1 MSERKVRMGIDV
13 GGTHT
18 KAVAIDNATHEII
31 GKSSVKTTHD
41 DKDGVAAGVVQ
52 SFKNCMAENDIA
64 PEDVVF
70 VAHSTTQATNAFIE
84 GDVASVG
91 VIGVAGGGLEGFL
104 AKRQLNLK
112 DIVLDEKVGRK
123 IPVHNRF
130 LKKKEMTDEKI
141 NAAIK
146 ELCGEGSQVIVASMA
161 FGVDNMDE
169 EVKIHDLAEAQ
180 GLPVSMAS
188 DITKL
193 YGLTRRTRTA
203 AINASILP
211 KMMATANAT
220 ESSVR
225 NAGVTVPLMI
235 MRGDGGVM
243 EISEM
248 RKRPILTA
256 LSGPAASVMGSLMY
270 LRASNAIYF
279 EVGGTTTNIG
289 VIKNGRPGVDYAQ
302 IGGHDTYINS
312 LDVRILGCAG
322 GSMVRINDHGVE
334 DVGPRSAHIAG
345 CEYACFTPEE
355 EIDAGPLTIE
365 MLSPKPGDPSDY
377 VAVKLASGKRICF
390 TNTDAANVLGLI
402 DEKYFAHGNASAARK
417 CMQPVADKLGIT
429 VEELATQI
437 LDKDFEKVNACINA
451 LADKY
456 QLDHDAMKLVGC
468 GGGAASLV
476 PYCAKKMGLQYS
488 IPENAEV
495 ISSIG
500 VALSMV
506 RDVVERVIPNP
517 TQEDIKELKKEATDA
532 AIGSGASPD
541 TVEVHIEID
550 SQTGKVTAIATG
562 STEVKTTDLLKE
574 CDEAEAEQLA
584 KEDFG
589 AKVSNIHLAEKTDKF
604 YVYTGDMGDRHP
616 IRIVDKKGF
625 IKVQCS
631 DGVAAKVKA
640 GEYKVARPF
649 NIAVKDDLSD
659 VASDFITFIMSED
672 GQKVVEDNGYIS
684 QGNEGAY
691 TASGLKGKV
700 VVAGSS
706 SVTPVMEKL
715 KEAYVAV
722 NPDVEIEV
730 QQSDS
735 TTGMTSA
742 IEGVCDI
749 GMASRDLKDSE
760 IEKGLTGTTIAMDGI
775 AVIVNNDSPVE
786 ELSSDSVK
794 GIYTGEITDWADVQ

>member
-1 MSERKVRMGIDV
+1 MAEREHRAVRMGIDV
-13 GGTHT
+13 GGTYT
-18 KAVAIDNATHEII
+18 KCVAMDNETHEII
-31 GKSSVKTTHD
+31 GKNEVKTTHD

-52 SFKNCMAENDIA
+52 SFRNCMRESNIS

-84 GDVASVG
+84 GDVATVG
-91 VIGVAGGGLEGFL
+91 VVGVAGGGLEGFL
-104 AKRQLNLK
+104 AKRQLALK
-112 DIVLDEKVGRK
+112 DIVLDEKVGRMIK
-123 IPVHNRF
+123 VYNTFI
-130 LKKKEMTDEKI
+130 KKKMLTEDVI
-141 NAAIK
+141 NQNIS
-146 ELCGEGSQVIVASMA
+146 ELLDQGAKVVVASMA
-161 FGVDNMDE
+161 FGVDSMDE
-169 EVKIHDLAEAQ
+169 ELLIHDCAKKKNV
-180 GLPVSMAS
+180 PVTMAS

-211 KMMATANAT
+211 KMMSTANAT

-225 NAGVTVPLMI
+225 AAGITVPLMI

-289 VIKNGRPGVDYAQ
+289 VIKNGRPGVDYAK
-302 IGGHDTYINS
+302 IGGHDTFINS

-322 GSMVRINDHGVE
+322 GSMVRIGDKAVV

-345 CEYACFTPEE
+345 CEYACFLPEE
-355 EIDAGPLTIE
+355 EIEDSQIE
-365 MLSPKPGDPSDY
+365 LVSPKPGDPADY
-377 VAVKLASGKRICF
+377 VTLRLKNGKKICF

-402 DEKYFAHGNASAARK
+402 DEKYFAHGNAASARK
-417 CMQPVADKLGIT
+417 AMKPVADKLGIT

-437 LDKDFEKVNACINA
+437 LDKDYEKVSACINA

-456 QLDHDAMKLVGC
+456 KLDHDSMRLVGC

-476 PYCAKKMGLQYS
+476 PYCAGKMGLQYS

-517 TQEDIKELKKEATDA
+517 SQEDIRDLKKEAADLA
-532 AIGSGASPD
+532 VSSGASPD
-541 TVEVHIEID
+541 TVEIHIEID
-550 SQTGKVTAIATG
+550 NQTGKVTAIATG

-574 CDEAEAEQLA
+574 CDEPEARKLAE
-584 KEDFG
+584 EDFG
-589 AKVSNIHLAEKTDKF
+589 PKVSDIRLADKTDKF
-604 YVYTGDMGDRHP
+604 FVYQGSREGKSP
-616 IRIVDKKGF
+616 LRIVDKKGF

-631 DGVAAKVKA
+631 DGVVEKCHIKNYEETVEKIWNENAVFKTDTVL
-640 GEYKVARPF
+640 RPDF
-649 NIAVKDDLSD
+649 YVCVGPRVSDYSAVDLEQVMLLMSLDLGDREPEEEVLIIA
-659 VASDFITFIMSED
+659 
-672 GQKVVEDNGYIS
+672 
-684 QGNEGAY
+684 
-691 TASGLKGKV
+691 
-700 VVAGSS
+700 
-706 SVTPVMEKL
+706 SVRE
-715 KEAYVAV
+715 
-722 NPDVEIEV
+722 
-730 QQSDS
+730 S
-735 TTGMTSA
+735 
-742 IEGVCDI
+742 
-749 GMASRDLKDSE
+749 
-760 IEKGLTGTTIAMDGI
+760 
-775 AVIVNNDSPVE
+775 
-786 ELSSDSVK
+786 
-794 GIYTGEITDWADVQ
+794 

>member
-1 MSERKVRMGIDV
+1 MAEREHRAVRMGIDV
-13 GGTHT
+13 GGTYT
-18 KAVAIDNATHEII
+18 KCVAMDNETHEII
-31 GKSSVKTTHD
+31 GKNEVKTTHD

-52 SFKNCMAENDIA
+52 SFRNCMRESNIS

-84 GDVASVG
+84 GDVATVG
-91 VIGVAGGGLEGFL
+91 VVGVAGGGLEGFL
-104 AKRQLNLK
+104 AKRQLALK
-112 DIVLDEKVGRK
+112 DIVLDEKVGRMIK
-123 IPVHNRF
+123 VYNTFI
-130 LKKKEMTDEKI
+130 KKKMLTEDVI
-141 NAAIK
+141 NQNIS
-146 ELCGEGSQVIVASMA
+146 ELLDQGAKVVVASMA
-161 FGVDNMDE
+161 FGVDSMDE
-169 EVKIHDLAEAQ
+169 ELRIHDCAKKKNV
-180 GLPVSMAS
+180 PVTMAS

-211 KMMATANAT
+211 KMMSTANAT

-225 NAGVTVPLMI
+225 AAGITVPLMI

-243 EISEM
+243 EINEM

-289 VIKNGRPGVDYAQ
+289 VIKNGRPGVDYAK

-322 GSMVRINDHGVE
+322 GSMVRISDKAVV

-345 CEYACFTPEE
+345 CEYACFLPEE
-355 EIDAGPLTIE
+355 EIEDPQIE
-365 MLSPKPGDPSDY
+365 LVSPKPGDPADY
-377 VAVKLASGKRICF
+377 VTLRLKNGKKICF

-402 DEKYFAHGNASAARK
+402 DEKYFAHGNAASARK
-417 CMQPVADKLGIT
+417 AMKPVADKLGIT

-437 LDKDFEKVNACINA
+437 LDKDYEKVSACINA

-456 QLDHDAMKLVGC
+456 KLDHDSMRLVGC

-476 PYCAKKMGLQYS
+476 PYCAEKMGLQYS

-517 TQEDIKELKKEATDA
+517 SQEDIRDLKKEAADLA
-532 AIGSGASPD
+532 VSSGASPD
-541 TVEVHIEID
+541 TVEIHIEID
-550 SQTGKVTAIATG
+550 NQTGKVTAIATG

-574 CDEAEAEQLA
+574 CDESEARKLAE
-584 KEDFG
+584 EDFG
-589 AKVSNIHLAEKTDKF
+589 PKVTDIRLADKTDKF
-604 YVYTGDMGDRHP
+604 FVYQGSREGKSP
-616 IRIVDKKGF
+616 LRIVDKKGF

-631 DGVAAKVKA
+631 DGVVEKCHIKNYEETVEKIWNENAVFKTDTVL
-640 GEYKVARPF
+640 RPDF
-649 NIAVKDDLSD
+649 YVCVGPRVSDYSAVDLEQVMLLMSLDLGDREPEEEVLIIA
-659 VASDFITFIMSED
+659 
-672 GQKVVEDNGYIS
+672 
-684 QGNEGAY
+684 
-691 TASGLKGKV
+691 
-700 VVAGSS
+700 
-706 SVTPVMEKL
+706 SVRE
-715 KEAYVAV
+715 
-722 NPDVEIEV
+722 
-730 QQSDS
+730 S
-735 TTGMTSA
+735 
-742 IEGVCDI
+742 
-749 GMASRDLKDSE
+749 
-760 IEKGLTGTTIAMDGI
+760 
-775 AVIVNNDSPVE
+775 
-786 ELSSDSVK
+786 
-794 GIYTGEITDWADVQ
+794 

>member
-1 MSERKVRMGIDV
+1 MAEREHRAVRMGIDV
-13 GGTHT
+13 GGTYT
-18 KAVAIDNATHEII
+18 KCVAMDNETHEII
-31 GKSSVKTTHD
+31 GKNEVKTTHD

-52 SFKNCMAENDIA
+52 SFRNCMRESNIS

-84 GDVASVG
+84 GDVATVG
-91 VIGVAGGGLEGFL
+91 VVGVAGGGLEGFL
-104 AKRQLNLK
+104 AKRQLALK
-112 DIVLDEKVGRK
+112 DIVLDEKVGRMIK
-123 IPVHNRF
+123 VYNTFI
-130 LKKKEMTDEKI
+130 KKKMLTEDVI
-141 NAAIK
+141 NQNIS
-146 ELCGEGSQVIVASMA
+146 ELLDQGAKVVVASMA
-161 FGVDNMDE
+161 FGVDSMDE
-169 EVKIHDLAEAQ
+169 ELLIHDCAKKKNV
-180 GLPVSMAS
+180 PVTMAS

-211 KMMATANAT
+211 KMMSTANAT

-225 NAGVTVPLMI
+225 AAGITVPLMI

-289 VIKNGRPGVDYAQ
+289 VIKNGRPGVDYAK
-302 IGGHDTYINS
+302 IGGHDTFINS

-322 GSMVRINDHGVE
+322 GSMVRIGDKAVV

-345 CEYACFTPEE
+345 CEYACFLPEE
-355 EIDAGPLTIE
+355 EIEDPQIE
-365 MLSPKPGDPSDY
+365 LVSPKPGDPADY
-377 VAVKLASGKRICF
+377 VTLRLKNGKKICF

-402 DEKYFAHGNASAARK
+402 DEKYFAHGNAASARK
-417 CMQPVADKLGIT
+417 AMKPVADKLGIT

-437 LDKDFEKVNACINA
+437 LDKDYEKVSACINA

-456 QLDHDAMKLVGC
+456 KLDHDSMRLVGC

-476 PYCAKKMGLQYS
+476 PYCAEKMGLQYS

-517 TQEDIKELKKEATDA
+517 SQEDIRDLKKEAADLA
-532 AIGSGASPD
+532 VSSGASPD
-541 TVEVHIEID
+541 TVEIHIEID
-550 SQTGKVTAIATG
+550 NQTGKVTAIATG

-574 CDEAEAEQLA
+574 CDEPEARKLAE
-584 KEDFG
+584 EDFG
-589 AKVSNIHLAEKTDKF
+589 PKVSDIRLADKTDKF
-604 YVYTGDMGDRHP
+604 FVYKGSREGRSP
-616 IRIVDKKGF
+616 LRIVDKKGF

-631 DGVAAKVKA
+631 DGVVEKCQIKNYEETVEKIWNENAVFKTDTVL
-640 GEYKVARPF
+640 RPDF
-649 NIAVKDDLSD
+649 YVCVGPRVSDYSAVDLEQVMLLMSLDLGDREPEEEVLIIA
-659 VASDFITFIMSED
+659 
-672 GQKVVEDNGYIS
+672 
-684 QGNEGAY
+684 
-691 TASGLKGKV
+691 
-700 VVAGSS
+700 
-706 SVTPVMEKL
+706 SVRE
-715 KEAYVAV
+715 
-722 NPDVEIEV
+722 
-730 QQSDS
+730 S
-735 TTGMTSA
+735 
-742 IEGVCDI
+742 
-749 GMASRDLKDSE
+749 
-760 IEKGLTGTTIAMDGI
+760 
-775 AVIVNNDSPVE
+775 
-786 ELSSDSVK
+786 
-794 GIYTGEITDWADVQ
+794 

>member
-1 MSERKVRMGIDV
+1 MAEHRFVRMGIDV
-13 GGTHT
+13 GGTYT
-18 KAVAIDNATHEII
+18 KCVAMDNATHQII
-31 GKSSVKTTHD
+31 GKNEVKTTHD
-41 DKDGVAAGVVQ
+41 HPDGVAAGVVQ
-52 SFKNCMAENDIA
+52 SFKNCMEENGIK

-84 GDVASVG
+84 GDVANVG

-104 AKRQLNLK
+104 AKRQLALK
-112 DIVLDEKVGRK
+112 DIILDAKVGRK
-123 IPVHNRF
+123 ISVHNTF
-130 LKKKEMTDEKI
+130 IKKKEMSDTRIEEAI
-141 NAAIK
+141 N
-146 ELCGEGSQVIVASMA
+146 ELLGKGSQVIVASMA
-161 FGVDNMDE
+161 FGVDDME
-169 EVKIHDLAEAQ
+169 EELRIHDCAQ
-180 GLPVSMAS
+180 KHGMPVSMAS

-220 ESSVR
+220 EGSVR
-225 NAGVTVPLMI
+225 NAGVKVPLMI

-243 EISEM
+243 EINEM

-355 EIDAGPLTIE
+355 EIVDPQIE
-365 MLSPKPGDPSDY
+365 MLSPKPSDPADY
-377 VAVKLASGKRICF
+377 VAIRLKNGKRICF
-390 TNTDAANVLGLI
+390 TNTCAANVLGLI
-402 DEKYFAHGNASAARK
+402 DSKYFAYGNANAARK
-417 CMQPVADKLGIT
+417 CMQPVANKLGIT

-437 LDKDFEKVNACINA
+437 LDKDFEKVQNCINA

-476 PYCAKKMGLQYS
+476 PYCANKMGLQYS

-517 TQEDIKELKKEATDA
+517 TQEDIKDLKQEAIDA
-532 AIGSGASPD
+532 AINSGASPD

-550 SQTGKVTAIATG
+550 NQTGKVTAIATG

-574 CDEAEAEQLA
+574 CDANEASLLA
-584 KEDFG
+584 LDDFG
-589 AKVSNIHLAEKTDKF
+589 RKCTNVHLEAKTGNFFVFAAERGDKT
-604 YVYTGDMGDRHP
+604 P

-631 DGVAAKVKA
+631 DAHCIETTVS
-640 GEYKVARPF
+640 EYR
-649 NIAVKDDLSD
+649 
-659 VASDFITFIMSED
+659 
-672 GQKVVEDNGYIS
+672 QVVEQLWKDL
-684 QGNEGAY
+684 AVFK
-691 TASGLKGKV
+691 TD
-700 VVAGSS
+700 
-706 SVTPVMEKL
+706 SVLRPDYFVCVGPRVCDYSAVDMDQVLLLMELDIMDRDPDEKIL
-715 KEAYVAV
+715 IIGAV
-722 NPDVEIEV
+722 N
-730 QQSDS
+730 
-735 TTGMTSA
+735 
-742 IEGVCDI
+742 DI
-749 GMASRDLKDSE
+749 R
-760 IEKGLTGTTIAMDGI
+760 
-775 AVIVNNDSPVE
+775 
-786 ELSSDSVK
+786 
-794 GIYTGEITDWADVQ
+794 

>member
-1 MSERKVRMGIDV
+1 MAEHRAVRMGIDV
-13 GGTHT
+13 GGTYT
-18 KAVAIDNATHEII
+18 KCVAMDNLTHEII
-31 GKSSVKTTHD
+31 GKNEVKTTHD

-52 SFKNCMAENDIA
+52 SFKNCMAENNIA

-169 EVKIHDLAEAQ
+169 EIKIHDLADAQ

-256 LSGPAASVMGSLMY
+256 PSGPAASVMGSLMY
-270 LRASNAIYF
+270 LRASNAIFF

-377 VAVKLASGKRICF
+377 VAVKLASGKRICI

-589 AKVSNIHLAEKTDKF
+589 AKVSNIRLAEKTDKF

-640 GEYKVARPF
+640 GEYK
-649 NIAVKDDLSD
+649 
-659 VASDFITFIMSED
+659 
-672 GQKVVEDNGYIS
+672 
-684 QGNEGAY
+684 
-691 TASGLKGKV
+691 
-700 VVAGSS
+700 
-706 SVTPVMEKL
+706 EK
-715 KEAYVAV
+715 
-722 NPDVEIEV
+722 
-730 QQSDS
+730 
-735 TTGMTSA
+735 
-742 IEGVCDI
+742 
-749 GMASRDLKDSE
+749 
-760 IEKGLTGTTIAMDGI
+760 
-775 AVIVNNDSPVE
+775 VE
-786 ELSSDSVK
+786 ELWKDMAVFKTDTVLRPDYFVCVGPRVCDYSAVDLDQVMLLMDLDIMDREPDEDIIVVASVN
-794 GIYTGEITDWADVQ
+794 DVR

>member
-1 MSERKVRMGIDV
+1 MAEREHRAVRMGIDV
-13 GGTHT
+13 GGTYT
-18 KAVAIDNATHEII
+18 KCVAMDNETHEII
-31 GKSSVKTTHD
+31 GKNEVKTTHD

-52 SFKNCMAENDIA
+52 SFRNCMRESNIS

-91 VIGVAGGGLEGFL
+91 VVGVAGGGLEGFL
-104 AKRQLNLK
+104 AKRQLALK
-112 DIVLDEKVGRK
+112 DIVLDEKVGRMIK
-123 IPVHNRF
+123 VYNTFI
-130 LKKKEMTDEKI
+130 KKKMLTEDVI
-141 NAAIK
+141 NQNIS
-146 ELCGEGSQVIVASMA
+146 ELLDQGAKVVVASMA
-161 FGVDNMDE
+161 FGVDSME
-169 EVKIHDLAEAQ
+169 EELRIHDCAKKKNV
-180 GLPVSMAS
+180 PVTMAS

-211 KMMATANAT
+211 KMMSTANAT

-225 NAGVTVPLMI
+225 AAGITVPLMI

-243 EISEM
+243 EINEM

-289 VIKNGRPGVDYAQ
+289 VIKNGRPGVDYAK

-322 GSMVRINDHGVE
+322 GSMVRIGDKAVV

-345 CEYACFTPEE
+345 CEYACFLPEE
-355 EIDAGPLTIE
+355 EIEDPQIE
-365 MLSPKPGDPSDY
+365 LVSPKPGDPADY
-377 VAVKLASGKRICF
+377 VTLRLKNGKKICF

-402 DEKYFAHGNASAARK
+402 DEKYFAHGNAASARK
-417 CMQPVADKLGIT
+417 AMKPVADKLGIT

-437 LDKDFEKVNACINA
+437 LDKDYEKVSACINA

-456 QLDHDAMKLVGC
+456 KLDHDSMRLVGC

-476 PYCAKKMGLQYS
+476 PYCAEKMGLQYS

-517 TQEDIKELKKEATDA
+517 SQEDIRDLKKEAADLA
-532 AIGSGASPD
+532 VSSGASPD
-541 TVEVHIEID
+541 TVEIHIEID
-550 SQTGKVTAIATG
+550 NQTGKVTAIATG

-574 CDEAEAEQLA
+574 CDEAEARKLA
-584 KEDFG
+584 EEDFG
-589 AKVSNIHLAEKTDKF
+589 PKVTDIRLADKTDKF
-604 YVYTGDMGDRHP
+604 FVYQGSREGKSP
-616 IRIVDKKGF
+616 LRIVDKKGF

-631 DGVAAKVKA
+631 DGVVEKCHIKNYEETVEKIWNENAVFKTDTVL
-640 GEYKVARPF
+640 RPDF
-649 NIAVKDDLSD
+649 YVCVGPRVSDYSAVDLEQVMLLMSLDLGDREPEEEVLIIA
-659 VASDFITFIMSED
+659 
-672 GQKVVEDNGYIS
+672 
-684 QGNEGAY
+684 
-691 TASGLKGKV
+691 
-700 VVAGSS
+700 
-706 SVTPVMEKL
+706 SVRE
-715 KEAYVAV
+715 
-722 NPDVEIEV
+722 
-730 QQSDS
+730 S
-735 TTGMTSA
+735 
-742 IEGVCDI
+742 
-749 GMASRDLKDSE
+749 
-760 IEKGLTGTTIAMDGI
+760 
-775 AVIVNNDSPVE
+775 
-786 ELSSDSVK
+786 
-794 GIYTGEITDWADVQ
+794 

>member
-1 MSERKVRMGIDV
+1 MAEREHRAVRMGIDV
-13 GGTHT
+13 GGTYT
-18 KAVAIDNATHEII
+18 KCVAMDNETHEII
-31 GKSSVKTTHD
+31 GKNEVKTTHD

-52 SFKNCMAENDIA
+52 SFRNCMRESNIS

-91 VIGVAGGGLEGFL
+91 VVGVAGGGLEGFL
-104 AKRQLNLK
+104 AKRQLALK
-112 DIVLDEKVGRK
+112 DIVLDEKVGRMIK
-123 IPVHNRF
+123 VYNTFI
-130 LKKKEMTDEKI
+130 KKKMLTEDVI
-141 NAAIK
+141 NQNIS
-146 ELCGEGSQVIVASMA
+146 ELLDQGAKVVVASMA
-161 FGVDNMDE
+161 FGVDSMDE
-169 EVKIHDLAEAQ
+169 ELLIHDCAKKKNV
-180 GLPVSMAS
+180 PVTMAS

-211 KMMATANAT
+211 KMMSTANAT

-225 NAGVTVPLMI
+225 AAGITVPLMI

-243 EISEM
+243 EINEM

-289 VIKNGRPGVDYAQ
+289 VIKNGRPGVDYAK

-322 GSMVRINDHGVE
+322 GSMVRIGDKAVV

-345 CEYACFTPEE
+345 CEYACFLPEE
-355 EIDAGPLTIE
+355 EIEDPQIE
-365 MLSPKPGDPSDY
+365 LVSPKPGDPADY
-377 VAVKLASGKRICF
+377 VTLRLKNGKKICF

-402 DEKYFAHGNASAARK
+402 DEKYFAHGNAASARK
-417 CMQPVADKLGIT
+417 AMKPVADKLGIT

-437 LDKDFEKVNACINA
+437 LDKDYEKVSACINA

-456 QLDHDAMKLVGC
+456 KLDHDSMRLVGC

-476 PYCAKKMGLQYS
+476 PYCAEKMGLQYS

-517 TQEDIKELKKEATDA
+517 SQEDIRDLKKEAADLA
-532 AIGSGASPD
+532 VSSGASPD
-541 TVEVHIEID
+541 TVEIHIEID
-550 SQTGKVTAIATG
+550 NQTGKVTAIATG

-574 CDEAEAEQLA
+574 CDEAEARKLA
-584 KEDFG
+584 EEDFG
-589 AKVSNIHLAEKTDKF
+589 PKVTDIRLADKTDKF
-604 YVYTGDMGDRHP
+604 FVYQGSREGKSP
-616 IRIVDKKGF
+616 LRIVDKKGF

-631 DGVAAKVKA
+631 DGVVEKCHIKNYEETVEKIWNENAVFKTDTVL
-640 GEYKVARPF
+640 RPDF
-649 NIAVKDDLSD
+649 YVCVGPRVSDYSAVDLEQVMLLMSLDLGDREPEEEVLIIA
-659 VASDFITFIMSED
+659 
-672 GQKVVEDNGYIS
+672 
-684 QGNEGAY
+684 
-691 TASGLKGKV
+691 
-700 VVAGSS
+700 
-706 SVTPVMEKL
+706 SVRE
-715 KEAYVAV
+715 
-722 NPDVEIEV
+722 
-730 QQSDS
+730 S
-735 TTGMTSA
+735 
-742 IEGVCDI
+742 
-749 GMASRDLKDSE
+749 
-760 IEKGLTGTTIAMDGI
+760 
-775 AVIVNNDSPVE
+775 
-786 ELSSDSVK
+786 
-794 GIYTGEITDWADVQ
+794 

>member
-1 MSERKVRMGIDV
+1 MAERTQRAVRMGIDV
-13 GGTHT
+13 GGTYT
-18 KAVAIDNATHEII
+18 KCVAMDNETHEII
-31 GKSSVKTTHD
+31 GKKQVKTTHD
-41 DKDGVAAGVVQ
+41 DKAGVAAGVVQ
-52 SFKNCMAENDIA
+52 SFKECMKEHNIS

-84 GDVASVG
+84 GDVANVG
-91 VIGVAGGGLEGFL
+91 VVGVAGGGLEGFL
-104 AKRQLNLK
+104 AKRQLALK
-112 DIVLDEKVGRK
+112 DIILDPKTGKMIKVFNTF
-123 IPVHNRF
+123 I
-130 LKKKEMTDEKI
+130 KKKLLTDDVI
-141 NAAIK
+141 NQNVDDLIK
-146 ELCGEGSQVIVASMA
+146 QGAQVIVASMA
-161 FGVDNMDE
+161 FGVDSMDE
-169 EVKIHDLAEAQ
+169 EMRIRDCAEKKNV
-180 GLPVSMAS
+180 PVTMAS

-211 KMMATANAT
+211 KMIATANAT

-225 NAGVTVPLMI
+225 EAGVTVPLMI

-302 IGGHDTYINS
+302 IGGHDTYISS

-322 GSMVRINDHGVE
+322 GSMVRINDKEVV

-355 EIDAGPLTIE
+355 ELEGCEIE
-365 MLSPKPGDPSDY
+365 LVSPKPGDPADY
-377 VAVKLASGKRICF
+377 VTLKLKNGKKICF
-390 TNTDAANVLGLI
+390 TNTCAANVLGLV
-402 DEKYFAHGNASAARK
+402 DEKYFAHGNAKAARMA
-417 CMQPVADKLGIT
+417 MQPVADKLGIT
-429 VEELATQI
+429 VEQLATQI
-437 LDKDFEKVNACINA
+437 LDKDFEKVNACIMA

-456 QLDHDAMKLVGC
+456 QLDHESMKLVGC

-476 PYCAKKMGLQYS
+476 PYCAGKMGLQYS

-517 TQEDIKELKKEATDA
+517 SQEDIREIKKEAADA
-532 AIGSGASPD
+532 AVSSGASPD

-550 SQTGKVTAIATG
+550 NQTGKVTAIATG

-574 CDEAEAEQLA
+574 CDEKEAEELA
-584 KEDFG
+584 RQDFG
-589 AKVSNIHLAEKTDKF
+589 SQVSEIHLAEKTDKF
-604 YVYTGDMGDRHP
+604 YVYQGKKGEKAP

-631 DGVAAKVKA
+631 NGQVVKCKVSEYRDRVEEIWKDAAVFKTDTVI
-640 GEYKVARPF
+640 RPDF
-649 NIAVKDDLSD
+649 FVCVGPRVGDYSAVDLEQIYLLMD
-659 VASDFITFIMSED
+659 LDLGDRDADE
-672 GQKVVEDNGYIS
+672 
-684 QGNEGAY
+684 
-691 TASGLKGKV
+691 
-700 VVAGSS
+700 
-706 SVTPVMEKL
+706 
-715 KEAYVAV
+715 
-722 NPDVEIEV
+722 EIILV
-730 QQSDS
+730 GS
-735 TTGMTSA
+735 TT
-742 IEGVCDI
+742 
-749 GMASRDLKDSE
+749 E
-760 IEKGLTGTTIAMDGI
+760 I
-775 AVIVNNDSPVE
+775 
-786 ELSSDSVK
+786 
-794 GIYTGEITDWADVQ
+794 